1 MIKLIVGRYCLSQQQ
16 QQEVYGTGSHDQ
28 YINKYI
34 YIYIYVCY
42 GKKLANTKSFLSFH
56 VSLGVFL
63 WINI

>member
-34 YIYIYVCY
+34 YIYICY
-42 GKKLANTKSFLSFH
+42 GKKLANTKIISELPC
-56 VSLGVFL
+56 
-63 WINI
+63 